1 MGSRNTRSSQNN
13 NPNDQEEQEAENH
26 DGRPEDDVDLVR
38 VLSHLLRGGL
48 QVQFIRAT
56 QSHGGG
62 IHIIQ
67 GVPRDDD
74 DDDDDDDDEDLFYHG
89 MKQRHTSQP
98 VDYVLDTKNL
108 ENSDLKKQ
116 VMLSSGQMLSKTK
129 NITAQLKQREVGG
142 LSQQR
147 FSGGEKA
154 FASSNYLPNTMETK
168 ARYRQKAFCG
178 TYSQDGKVFLSACQ
192 DEYIRLYDT
201 THGQFYN
208 FRSIKAR
215 DIGWSIIDTAYSPD
229 QNYLIYSSWSDYIHL
244 CNIYGDYN
252 THIALDLKP
261 RSRRFCAFSIEFS
274 QDNKEIIAGSN
285 DSCIYIYDR
294 ESDQRILRI
303 LGHDQDYDVNAVTF
317 ADSSAQI
324 LFSGSDDGLCKV
336 WDRRMLNESHP
347 LPVGVFAGH
356 SDGLTFIHSKNDSHH
371 LITNSKDQT
380 IKLWDLRKFSSEEA
394 VQNTQRAVDSQHWDY
409 RWQNVPRKILRTKTL
424 PGDSSIMTYRG
435 HVVRNTLIRCYFS
448 PAHTTGQRYIYTGS
462 SSGNVVIYDVLT
474 GEVKA
479 NLTGHR
485 ECVRD
490 VSWHPYDNKIVST
503 SWDGTVAL
511 WQYKNRNDLDDELD
525 AEPPRKVAEDAQE

>member
-1 MGSRNTRSSQNN
+1 
-13 NPNDQEEQEAENH
+13 
-26 DGRPEDDVDLVR
+26 
-38 VLSHLLRGGL
+38 
-48 QVQFIRAT
+48 
-56 QSHGGG
+56 
-62 IHIIQ
+62 
-67 GVPRDDD
+67 
-74 DDDDDDDDEDLFYHG
+74 
-89 MKQRHTSQP
+89 
-98 VDYVLDTKNL
+98 
-108 ENSDLKKQ
+108 
-116 VMLSSGQMLSKTK
+116 
-129 NITAQLKQREVGG
+129 
-142 LSQQR
+142 
-147 FSGGEKA
+147 
-154 FASSNYLPNTMETK
+154 
-168 ARYRQKAFCG
+168 
-178 TYSQDGKVFLSACQ
+178 
-192 DEYIRLYDT
+192 
-201 THGQFYN
+201 
-208 FRSIKAR
+208 
-215 DIGWSIIDTAYSPD
+215 
-229 QNYLIYSSWSDYIHL
+229 L

-356 SDGLTFIHSKNDSHH
+356 SDGLTFIHSKA
-371 LITNSKDQT
+371 I
-380 IKLWDLRKFSSEEA
+380 IK
-394 VQNTQRAVDSQHWDY
+394 V
-409 RWQNVPRKILRTKTL
+409 LRTKTL

-448 PAHTTGQRYIYTGS
+448 PAHTTGQVGFPLWGKFVCKSRCF
-462 SSGNVVIYDVLT
+462 YDVLT

-503 SWDGTVAL
+503 S
-511 WQYKNRNDLDDELD
+511 
-525 AEPPRKVAEDAQE
+525 